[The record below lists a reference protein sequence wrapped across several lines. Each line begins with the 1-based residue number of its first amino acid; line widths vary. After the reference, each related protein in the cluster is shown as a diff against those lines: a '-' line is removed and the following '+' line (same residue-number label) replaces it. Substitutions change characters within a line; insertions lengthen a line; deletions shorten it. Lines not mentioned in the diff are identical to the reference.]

1 VNHATDFINPRARF
15 YGEFTPQNLVF
26 DANLQEF
33 SNAVSIITALQTGGK
48 LLPEEAFRQ
57 IQELWYKLKAS
68 KQQLEIGSHP
78 N

>member
-1 VNHATDFINPRARF
+1 VNHASDFINPRARF

-57 IQELWYKLKAS
+57 IQELWQKLKAS
-68 KQQLEIGSHP
+68 KQQLEIGSDP